1 MYKKIAFIVLIIFG
15 LAAAAAF
22 ASRAR
27 INRPA
32 PSSNKISIT
41 ASFYP
46 LAYFV
51 EQVGGDRVKVQSIT
65 PNGTEPHD
73 FEPTPQDIITLRSSR
88 VFFYNGSG
96 VDAWADRVQPE
107 LTAAGV
113 KVVTASQAVSLI
125 RQDPHIWLDPVRARQ
140 IAELVRDTLIVVDPS
155 GADYYRVRFIELSG
169 RLTVLDTDYTK
180 NLANCATR
188 DVIVSHDAF
197 NYLAQRYHIELQAIA
212 GLSPEAEPSAKR
224 LSELAQLIKEKKIKT
239 VFFESLVPSHLAETL
254 AKETGATTDVLNPI
268 EGLTEDD
275 IAAGKNYESI
285 MRDNLNALSKAMI
298 CQ

>member
-1 MYKKIAFIVLIIFG
+1 MYKKIAIIVIIIFG

-22 ASRAR
+22 ASRSR
-27 INRPA
+27 VNRPA
-32 PSSNKISIT
+32 PSSNKISVT

-46 LAYFV
+46 LAYLA
-51 EQVGGDRVKVQSIT
+51 EQVGGDRVQVQSIT
-65 PNGTEPHD
+65 SNGTEPHD

-88 VFFYNGSG
+88 VFFYNGNG

-107 LTAAGV
+107 LTSAGV
-113 KVVTASQAVSLI
+113 KVVAASQAVSLI
-125 RQDPHIWLDPVRARQ
+125 QEDPHIWLDPIRARQ

-155 GADYYRVRFIELSG
+155 GTDYYRVRFIELSG
-169 RLTVLDTDYTK
+169 RLTVLDADYTK

-188 DVIVSHDAF
+188 DVVVSHDAF
-197 NYLAQRYHIELQAIA
+197 NYVAERYRLNLYPIA

-224 LSELAQLIKEKKIKT
+224 LSELAQLVREKKIKT
-239 VFFESLVPSHLAETL
+239 IFFESLVPSYLAETL

-268 EGLTEDD
+268 EGLTGNDV
-275 IAAGKNYESI
+275 AAGKNYETI